1 MKLNIHGK
9 NLTITDAM
17 FDRTTKKLSF
27 LEKYFNIEP
36 ETVANVVVKAVGNG
50 IKLEVTIF
58 TKVGVLRAEV
68 PHEDYYA
75 AVDLAL
81 DKLEDQIRRQK
92 TRLSRKHKEKLSKAF
107 LELIEKDELTNK
119 ADEKA
124 ILVRTKS
131 IDAQEMDVQEA
142 IMKMEMLNHSF
153 FVYTDSETKTV
164 SVVYKRLD
172 GGYGCLE
179 TEPAHS

>member
-17 FDRTTKKLSF
+17 FDRTSKKLSF
-27 LEKYFNIEP
+27 LDKYFNIEP
-36 ETVANVVVKAVGNG
+36 DTVANVVVKAYQNG
-50 IKLEVTIF
+50 IKFEVTIF

-75 AVDLAL
+75 AVDLAI

-92 TRLSRKHKEKLSKAF
+92 TRLSRKHKEKLSKVF
-107 LELIEKDELTNK
+107 LEAINADENKVEEKD
-119 ADEKA
+119 

-179 TEPAHS
+179 TEPVAS

>member
-17 FDRTTKKLSF
+17 FDRTSKKLSF
-27 LEKYFNIEP
+27 LDKYFNIEP
-36 ETVANVVVKAVGNG
+36 DTVANVVVKAYQNG
-50 IKLEVTIF
+50 IKFEVTIF

-75 AVDLAL
+75 AVDLAI

-92 TRLSRKHKEKLSKAF
+92 TRLSRKHKEKLSKVF
-107 LELIEKDELTNK
+107 LEAIEAEENK
-119 ADEKA
+119 VEEKE

-179 TEPAHS
+179 TEPAHT

>member
-17 FDRTTKKLSF
+17 FERTSKKLSF
-27 LEKYFNIEP
+27 LDKYFNIEP
-36 ETVANVVVKAVGNG
+36 DTVANVVVKAYQNG
-50 IKLEVTIF
+50 IKFEVTIF

-92 TRLSRKHKEKLSKAF
+92 TRLSRKHKEKLSKVF
-107 LELIEKDELTNK
+107 LELIESEENQPS
-119 ADEKA
+119 DEKA

-179 TEPAHS
+179 TEPAAS

>member
-27 LEKYFNIEP
+27 LEKYFNIAP
-36 ETVANVVVKAVGNG
+36 DTVANVVVKAYQNG
-50 IKLEVTIF
+50 IKFEVTIF

-75 AVDLAL
+75 AVDLAI

-107 LELIEKDELTNK
+107 LEAIEAEESK
-119 ADEKA
+119 AQEKE
-124 ILVRTKS
+124 IPVRTKS

-153 FVYTDSETKTV
+153 FVYTDAETKTV

-179 TEPAHS
+179 TEPQTS

>member
-9 NLTITDAM
+9 NLTITEAM
-17 FDRTTKKLSF
+17 YDRTSKKLSF
-27 LEKYFNIEP
+27 LDKYFNIEP
-36 ETVANVVVKAVGNG
+36 DTVANVVVKVYQNG
-50 IKLEVTIF
+50 IKFEVTIF

-75 AVDLAL
+75 AVDLAI

-92 TRLSRKHKEKLSKAF
+92 TRLSRKYKEKLSKVF
-107 LELIEKDELTNK
+107 LDIIESEDREKE
-119 ADEKA
+119 DEKA
-124 ILVRTKS
+124 VIVRTKS
-131 IDAQEMDVQEA
+131 IDAQEMDVQDA

-164 SVVYKRLD
+164 SVVYKRHD

-179 TEPAHS
+179 TEPVIS